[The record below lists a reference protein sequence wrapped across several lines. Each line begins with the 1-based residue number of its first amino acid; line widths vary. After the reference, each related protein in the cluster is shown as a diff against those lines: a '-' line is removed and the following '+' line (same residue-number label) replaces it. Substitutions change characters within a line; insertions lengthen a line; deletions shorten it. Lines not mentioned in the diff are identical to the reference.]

1 MKKVLTVLA
10 ILVVLTSA
18 IFAAETHKIKIT
30 ATVAPSAPIFALEYD
45 EDVTTENKT
54 ADSNGVRDGGTVAT
68 GVKIN
73 ETKVSVDVLAKLL
86 NSVKLANTT
95 VYSLGFKA
103 EPLTSVGT
111 HKVGNAETPSQYA
124 IKASATASSVAEASG
139 TKAGITIGSAPTL
152 AYDADDALT
161 GTITAT
167 MDTSNIV
174 AANLATFHVEYPAT
188 AEAPVDTYE
197 AYITLTITT

>member
-18 IFAAETHKIKIT
+18 VFAETHKIKVT
-30 ATVAPSAPIFALEYD
+30 AVVDSKEPTFALRYSD
-45 EDVTTENKT
+45 TITTEDKT
-54 ADSNGVRDGGTVAT
+54 ADDNDVRDGGTVNT

-73 ETKVSVDVLAKLL
+73 ETTVSVDVLAKLL

-95 VYSLGFKA
+95 VYRLGFKA
-103 EPLTSVGT
+103 EPLTSVGE
-111 HKVGNAETPSQYA
+111 HKVGNAETATQYA

-139 TKAGITIGSAPTL
+139 TKSGITIGSAPTL
-152 AYDADDALT
+152 VYDSANALT

-174 AANLATFHVEYPAT
+174 AADLATFHVEYPADPN
-188 AEAPVDTYE
+188 APVDTYE

>member
-1 MKKVLTVLA
+1 MKKVITILA

-18 IFAAETHKIKIT
+18 VFATETHKIKIT

-54 ADSNGVRDGGTVAT
+54 ADSSGVRDGGTVDT
-68 GVKIN
+68 GVEIN
-73 ETKVSVDVLAKLL
+73 ETKVSVNVLAKLL

-95 VYSLGFKA
+95 VYNLGFKA
-103 EPLTSVGT
+103 EPLTS
-111 HKVGNAETPSQYA
+111 
-124 IKASATASSVAEASG
+124 ASKHTTATVNDAKYIIEASTTASSVTRKFESNG
-139 TKAGITIGSAPTL
+139 GIKMGSNPTL
-152 AYDADDALT
+152 GLDGNAVT

-174 AANLATFHVEYPAT
+174 AADLATFHVEYPADPN
-188 AEAPVDTYE
+188 APVDTYE